1 MPRASEIGPHTEW
14 VSDYMRDDSIILDW
28 RNVDA
33 ESGRW
38 NDRWDYT
45 LALYAILH
53 PSADEILYLGKADGS
68 TVRSRWNADDKHERV
83 WRRIEDD
90 LAVFEHRFI
99 VGEFRTPAHKRLT
112 RELVSDIES
121 LLIYHIQP
129 WANIQNTKSRG
140 YTRPGLV
147 VRCNGHWLLQQK
159 IYCDA

>member
-1 MPRASEIGPHTEW
+1 
-14 VSDYMRDDSIILDW
+14 MRDGSIILDW
-28 RNVDA
+28 RNVD
-33 ESGRW
+33 EGSGRW
-38 NDRWDYT
+38 NNRWNYT

-53 PSADEILYLGKADGS
+53 PSADKILYLGKADGS
-68 TVRSRWNADDKHERV
+68 TVRNRWKADDKRERV

-99 VGEFRTPAHKRLT
+99 VGEFRTPAGKRLT

-147 VRCNGHWLLQQK
+147 VLCNGHWPLQQK
-159 IYCDA
+159 IYWDA

>member
-1 MPRASEIGPHTEW
+1 
-14 VSDYMRDDSIILDW
+14 MRDGSIILDW
-28 RNVDA
+28 RNVY
-33 ESGRW
+33 EGSGRW
-38 NDRWDYT
+38 NDRWNYT

-68 TVRSRWNADDKHERV
+68 TVRSRWNADDKRERV
-83 WRRIEDD
+83 WRPIEDD